1 MQPFH
6 FYFKLIIY
14 GAKTLVNYTFNVIY
28 NCKKSTAVNQHY
40 TNVKSVKQ
48 LYNQAK
54 YRIRNICKIL
64 RIKIQNNKA
73 KFIDII
79 ILCKVD

>member
-1 MQPFH
+1 MRSFPFILNSL
-6 FYFKLIIY
+6 YTVQ
-14 GAKTLVNYTFNVIY
+14 KTLVNYAFNVTY
-28 NCKKSTAVNQHY
+28 NYKKSTAINQHF

-73 KFIDII
+73 KLTDI
-79 ILCKVD
+79 VEFHTMY